1 MFASSVVPLA
11 FIRRTR
17 IQTRR
22 AKPHRDGG
30 PRRGTEEGFE
40 VTRLKARDL
49 RAIAAGV
56 TEGIVRAV
64 ADGRLGKRVKSKQ
77 VKQWVDQEESPEP
90 SNNGSTAADNGESSR
105 LEQMAAAD
113 SGILHLRK
121 TRTPTSG

>member
-1 MFASSVVPLA
+1 M
-11 FIRRTR
+11 
-17 IQTRR
+17 
-22 AKPHRDGG
+22 
-30 PRRGTEEGFE
+30 
-40 VTRLKARDL
+40 TRLKARDL